1 MTNPFG
7 KEPANMIP
15 AWHPRGLILALAL
28 LASACATAAPGN
40 AVARS
45 APDSFSPLVKRVLPA
60 VVNIAVTETVSGGD
74 VLGEL
79 PPELR
84 DTPLGREFR
93 RRFGN
98 RREETMG
105 AGSGFII
112 DPSGLIVTNNHVVG
126 HANKIEVLLTDG
138 TRLPARLIGTD
149 ELTDVA
155 LIKVSASGPLPY
167 VAWGDS
173 HQVEVGDWILAAGNP
188 FGLGGSVTAGI
199 ISARGRDLGAGPFDN
214 FLQIDAPINP
224 GNSGGPIFNMDGQ
237 VIAISTAI
245 VSPSGGS
252 VGIGF
257 ATPSELIAPI
267 VTQLRG
273 GGRIERGWLGV
284 SVEDTKN
291 GVSVAGV
298 ERTSPAGRAGI
309 RQGDTILAVNGEHI
323 ESSRGLIRTIAAV
336 APGKDVS
343 LSIRRQG
350 HEMDISVTIG
360 RRPSEGAG

>member
-1 MTNPFG
+1 MTLV
-7 KEPANMIP
+7 
-15 AWHPRGLILALAL
+15 WHPRGLILALAL
-28 LASACATAAPGN
+28 LVTACAAAAPGN

-45 APDSFSPLVKRVLPA
+45 APESFSPLVKRVLPA

-112 DPSGLIVTNNHVVG
+112 DASGLIVTNNHVVG
-126 HANKIEVLLTDG
+126 HADKIVVSLTDG

-155 LIKVSASGPLPY
+155 LIN

-173 HQVEVGDWILAAGNP
+173 RQMEVGDWIIAAGNP

-257 ATPSELIAPI
+257 ATPSELISPI
-267 VTQLRG
+267 VEQLRG
-273 GGRIERGWLGV
+273 GGHIERGWLGV

-298 ERTSPAGRAGI
+298 DRTSPAGRAGI

-323 ESSRGLIRTIAAV
+323 ETSRGLIRTIAAV
-336 APGKDVS
+336 VPGRDVS

-350 HEMDISVTIG
+350 RELDISVTIG
-360 RRPSEGAG
+360 RRPAEGAG